1 MNKFSPKYKKNLYL
15 NITPHETETIQRKL
29 ILLSIGINTSTKRD
43 WKFGALLH
51 TLLFDSFDSHT
62 KFHLSQITLR
72 GMLLKVVV
80 VEALFPFESHFPKRA
95 IFLTC

>member
-51 TLLFDSFDSHT
+51 TLLF
-62 KFHLSQITLR
+62 
-72 GMLLKVVV
+72 
-80 VEALFPFESHFPKRA
+80 
-95 IFLTC
+95 